1 MNRTTKTLFALFS
14 VLIISSFLISCGE
27 ESQSK
32 DNPKTDSLVT
42 IPIEAATAKI
52 GNVSAYYSSTAKL
65 EAENEAIVVANLSG
79 MIEQVLVE
87 EGDKVIEG
95 QVLAL
100 LDNRQYKF
108 EVQRAEASLKKLEN
122 DYKRSKDLF
131 KKGLISSESFD
142 DKSFQYEQQKASLE
156 LAKLNLNFTEIKAS
170 ISGVVS
176 QRMIKQGNMIATT
189 ASMFTITDFD
199 PLLAVL
205 YVPEHEMGKIKPN
218 QKTNFKVDAFNDEI
232 FTGTVLRVSPIV
244 DPQTGTFKVTIAV
257 SDKSDRL
264 RPGMFARIQIEYD
277 RHENTLLVH
286 KQAVNLE
293 DGIETVFVIRNGLSM
308 KMPVKT
314 GFANGLSIELFTE
327 HIAAGDTLVT
337 VGQNS
342 LKDSAKVHI
351 ISLAI

>member
-1 MNRTTKTLFALFS
+1 MKTLFTLLI
-14 VLIISSFLISCGE
+14 VLIISSSLISCGE

-32 DNPKTDSLVT
+32 DKPKADSLVT
-42 IPIEAATAKI
+42 IPIEAATASI
-52 GNVSAYYSSTAKL
+52 GKVSAYYSSTAKL

-87 EGDKVIEG
+87 EGDKVTEG
-95 QVLAL
+95 QVLAR
-100 LDNRQYKF
+100 LDNRQYKY
-108 EVQRAEASLKKLEN
+108 EVQKAEASLKKLEN
-122 DYKRSKDLF
+122 DYNRSKDLF
-131 KKGLISSESFD
+131 TKGLISSESFD
-142 DKSFQYEQQKASLE
+142 DNRFQYEQQKASLD

-176 QRMIKQGNMIATT
+176 KRMIKQGNMIAAS

-205 YVPEHEMGKIKPN
+205 FVPEHEMGKIKPN
-218 QKTNFKVDAFNDEI
+218 QKTNLKVDAFDNET

-244 DPQTGTFKVTIAV
+244 DPLTGTFKVTIAV
-257 SDKSDRL
+257 SDNSNRL
-264 RPGMFARIQIEYD
+264 RPGMFSRIQIEYD
-277 RHENTLLVH
+277 MHDNALLVH

-293 DGIETVFVIRNGLSM
+293 DGAETVFVIRNGISM
-308 KMPVKT
+308 KIPVKT
-314 GFANGLSIELFTE
+314 GFANGLRIELLTKN
-327 HIAAGDTLVT
+327 IAAGDTVVT

-351 ISLAI
+351 ISLAK